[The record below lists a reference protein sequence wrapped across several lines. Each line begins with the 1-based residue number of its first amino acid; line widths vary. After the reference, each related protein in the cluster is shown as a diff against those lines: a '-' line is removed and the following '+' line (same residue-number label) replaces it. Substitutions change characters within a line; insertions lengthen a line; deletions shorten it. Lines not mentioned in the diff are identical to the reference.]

1 MLDEYMNQLEA
12 IIDKDEYDLSNFA
25 EKIQKRD
32 EQLKLSSNELYDEPQ
47 FITTEKK
54 LSMPDVSSK
63 KESTITS
70 IENRPPWGSNTLK
83 NKKNKVR
90 ESLKQEKIISA
101 NNIKNKAEKRIKKNM
116 LLKKDKEEA
125 HKKED
130 ELQKQIIGKQDELT
144 KIEKEKEDLS
154 KYLLKLEKVAKGQ
167 NIGDKTSE
175 IMTFTEKDNTKEN
188 NKNYEAF
195 DSQSLTINIS
205 GGSPNIVMDDQ
216 KGEKIIILSKKDLMK
231 YLNKLYK
238 ENQALKNFQHQI
250 FNLSKSYGDIND
262 NLADCIAGFQELCM
276 NTPGDKINLDEVE
289 NKLNELKKYMENSL
303 ETKTNEYNILMD
315 KRDEDLTFLKSEFIS
330 LEKEMKEG
338 TSDRLEEQR
347 KILELQDKKEELER
361 QIAELEGKGNNDG
374 NATDEYIK
382 EQ

>member
-1 MLDEYMNQLEA
+1 MLDEYMQQLEA
-12 IIDKDEYDLSNFA
+12 IIDKDEYDLSNFE
-25 EKIQKRD
+25 EKIQKRE
-32 EQLKLSSNELYDEPQ
+32 EQLKLSSNQLYEEPQ

-54 LSMPDVSSK
+54 ITMQDFSSK
-63 KESTITS
+63 KESTVLS

-83 NKKNKVR
+83 NKKNPVR
-90 ESLKQEKIISA
+90 ESLKQEKLISA
-101 NNIKNKAEKRIKKNM
+101 NNIKTKTEQRKKKN
-116 LLKKDKEEA
+116 LKYKKEQEEA

-130 ELQKQIIGKQDELT
+130 ELQKQILGKQDDIT

-167 NIGDKTSE
+167 GIGDKTGDV
-175 IMTFTEKDNTKEN
+175 MTFTEKDNAKES

-205 GGSPNIVMDDQ
+205 GGSPNVVMEDQ

-231 YLNKLYK
+231 YLNKIYK

-250 FNLSKSYGDIND
+250 FNLSKSYGEIND

-276 NTPGDKINLDEVE
+276 STSGDKINLEDIE

-315 KRDEDLTFLKSEFIS
+315 KRDEDLTLLKSEFIN
-330 LEKEMKEG
+330 LEKDMKEN
-338 TSDRLEEQR
+338 SDDRLEEQR
-347 KILELQDKKEELER
+347 KIMDLQEKKEELER
-361 QIAELEGKGNNDG
+361 QIAELEEKQNNEE
-374 NATDEYIK
+374 NNNE
-382 EQ
+382 E

>member
-32 EQLKLSSNELYDEPQ
+32 EQLKLSSNQLYDEPQ

-125 HKKED
+125 HKKEE
-130 ELQKQIIGKQDELT
+130 ELQKQIIGKQDELI

-205 GGSPNIVMDDQ
+205 GGSPNIVMNDQ

-276 NTPGDKINLDEVE
+276 NTPGDKINLDDVE

-315 KRDEDLTFLKSEFIS
+315 KRDEDLAFLKSEFIS

-374 NATDEYIK
+374 NATDE
-382 EQ
+382 

>member
-1 MLDEYMNQLEA
+1 MLDDYMHQLEA
-12 IIDKDEYDLSNFA
+12 IIEKDEYDLSNFA
-25 EKIQKRD
+25 EKIQKRE
-32 EQLKLSSNELYDEPQ
+32 EQLKLSSNQFLDDPQ

-54 LSMPDVSSK
+54 LSMPDISSK
-63 KESTITS
+63 KESTYS
-70 IENRPPWGSNTLK
+70 NLDNRPAWGSNTLK

-101 NNIKNKAEKRIKKNM
+101 NNIKNKAEKRMKKN
-116 LLKKDKEEA
+116 LLFKKEKEEA

-130 ELQKQIIGKQDELT
+130 ELKNQILGKQDELL

-167 NIGDKTSE
+167 TIGDKTGE
-175 IMTFTEKDNTKEN
+175 VMTFTEKDNNKEN

-231 YLNKLYK
+231 YLNKIYK

-276 NTPGDKINLDEVE
+276 NTPGDKINLEDVE
-289 NKLNELKKYMENSL
+289 NKLNDLKKYMENSL

-315 KRDEDLTFLKSEFIS
+315 KRDEDLTLLKSEFIS
-330 LEKEMKEG
+330 MEKEMKESTG
-338 TSDRLEEQR
+338 DRLEEQR
-347 KILELQDKKEELER
+347 KILELQEKKEELER
-361 QIAELEGKGNNDG
+361 QIAELEGKEKNDENNID
-374 NATDEYIK
+374 N
-382 EQ
+382 

>member
-32 EQLKLSSNELYDEPQ
+32 EQLKLSSNQLYDEPQ

-116 LLKKDKEEA
+116 LLKKNKEEA

-276 NTPGDKINLDEVE
+276 NTPGDKINLDDVE

-374 NATDEYIK
+374 NATDE
-382 EQ
+382 

>member
-32 EQLKLSSNELYDEPQ
+32 EQLKLSSNQLYDEPQ

-276 NTPGDKINLDEVE
+276 NTPGDKINLDNVE

-374 NATDEYIK
+374 NATDE
-382 EQ
+382 

>member
-32 EQLKLSSNELYDEPQ
+32 EQLKLSSNQLYDEPQ

-125 HKKED
+125 HKKEE

-154 KYLLKLEKVAKGQ
+154 KYLLKLEKVAKGK

-205 GGSPNIVMDDQ
+205 GGSPNIVMDAQ

-276 NTPGDKINLDEVE
+276 NTPGDKINLDDVE

-374 NATDEYIK
+374 NATDE
-382 EQ
+382 

>member
-1 MLDEYMNQLEA
+1 MHQLEA
-12 IIDKDEYDLSNFA
+12 IIEKDEYDLSNFA
-25 EKIQKRD
+25 EKIQKRE
-32 EQLKLSSNELYDEPQ
+32 EQLKLSSNQFFDQPQ

-54 LSMPDVSSK
+54 SSMPDISSK
-63 KESTITS
+63 KESTYS
-70 IENRPPWGSNTLK
+70 NLDNRPVWGSNTLK
-83 NKKNKVR
+83 NKKNKIR

-101 NNIKNKAEKRIKKNM
+101 NNIKNKAEKRMKKN
-116 LLKKDKEEA
+116 LLFKKEKEEA

-130 ELQKQIIGKQDELT
+130 ELKNQISGKHDELI

-167 NIGDKTSE
+167 GIGDNPQPVE
-175 IMTFTEKDNTKEN
+175 VMTFSEKDNTMES

-205 GGSPNIVMDDQ
+205 GGSPNVVMEDD

-262 NLADCIAGFQELCM
+262 NLAECITGFQELCV
-276 NTPGDKINLDEVE
+276 NTPGDKINIEDVQ
-289 NKLNELKKYMENSL
+289 NKLDELKKYMENSL
-303 ETKTNEYNILMD
+303 ETKNNEYNILMD
-315 KRDEDLTFLKSEFIS
+315 KRDEDLSLLKNEFIS

-338 TSDRLEEQR
+338 TGDRLEEQR
-347 KILELQDKKEELER
+347 KILELTEKKEELER
-361 QIAELEGKGNNDG
+361 QIAELEKKENNEE
-374 NATDEYIK
+374 NNK
-382 EQ
+382 E

>member
-1 MLDEYMNQLEA
+1 MNQLEE

-32 EQLKLSSNELYDEPQ
+32 EQLKLSSNQLYDEPQ

-276 NTPGDKINLDEVE
+276 NTPGDKINLDDVE

-374 NATDEYIK
+374 NATDE
-382 EQ
+382 

>member
-32 EQLKLSSNELYDEPQ
+32 EQLKLSSNQLYDEPQ

-175 IMTFTEKDNTKEN
+175 IMIFTEKDNTKEN

-276 NTPGDKINLDEVE
+276 NTPGDKINLDDVE

-374 NATDEYIK
+374 NATDE
-382 EQ
+382 

>member
-130 ELQKQIIGKQDELT
+130 ELQKQIIGKQYELT

-276 NTPGDKINLDEVE
+276 NTPGDKINLDDVE

-361 QIAELEGKGNNDG
+361 QIAELEGKGKNDG
-374 NATDEYIK
+374 NATDE
-382 EQ
+382 